1 MSLRVVKS
9 FLPAG
14 SPASAVYAALDAEL
28 DAPAV
33 APQQPPFKK
42 VLPPVGHMAVRRPRR
57 LSAKQAA
64 TFLGEAVKRIK
75 AEACDRTGKY
85 LRCLD
90 TVHQAGG
97 RTRAE
102 RWQALAAI
110 AEPLLA
116 RLDIATGCLGY
127 LDQHGQFRLNRQN
140 GLAEDAGISPTRLCR
155 LLKALEKAKYTLR
168 KIKRLY
174 RNGKRW
180 VCRITI
186 YIRPRFFIDLG
197 LGFQHAAA
205 RTAKAK
211 AYLKKRRQAQAIQ
224 QQAQLDDIA
233 AAHERRI
240 SHRKAEGAR
249 EARELEAQK
258 TQKMYGKLARNAEF
272 SRLVGAHPDKNASE
286 IRAIL
291 DKTHPPE

>member
-1 MSLRVVKS
+1 MSVRPIKS

-14 SPASAVYAALDAEL
+14 SPASAVYTALDAALDASNEVL
-28 DAPAV
+28 EK
-33 APQQPPFKK
+33 PPFRK
-42 VLPPVGHMAVRRPRR
+42 VLEPVGHRSARRPRQ
-57 LSAKQAA
+57 LSAKQAR
-64 TFLGEAVKRIK
+64 TFLGEAAKRIK
-75 AEACDRTGKY
+75 AEAQDRTGKY
-85 LRCLD
+85 LRSLD
-90 TVHQAGG
+90 TVHQSGN
-97 RTRAE
+97 RSRAE
-102 RWQALAAI
+102 RWLALAAI

-127 LDQHGQFRLNRQN
+127 LNEHGQFRLNRQN
-140 GLAEDAGISPTRLCR
+140 GMAEDGGISTTRLSR

-197 LGFQHAAA
+197 LGFQHAAS

>member
-1 MSLRVVKS
+1 MTLRTVKS

-14 SPASAVYAALDAEL
+14 SPSSAVYAALDASL
-28 DAPAV
+28 DAPDGPA
-33 APQQPPFKK
+33 ALPPFKK
-42 VLPPVGHMAVRRPRR
+42 VLPAVGHQVVRRPRQ
-57 LSAKQAA
+57 LSAKQAK

-75 AEACDRTGKY
+75 AEAYERSGKY

-90 TVHQAGG
+90 TVHLGGG

-102 RWQALAAI
+102 RWQALAAV

-116 RLDIATGCLGY
+116 RLDIATGVLGY
-127 LDQHGQFRLNRQN
+127 LDNSGQFRLNRQN
-140 GLAEDAGISPTRLCR
+140 GLAEDAGISPSRLCR

-186 YIRPRFFIDLG
+186 YVRPRFFIDLG
-197 LGFQHAAA
+197 LGFLHAAS

-211 AYLKKRRQAQAIQ
+211 AFVKKRRQAQAVQ
-224 QQAQLDDIA
+224 QQALLDDMA
-233 AAHERRI
+233 AAHDRRM
-240 SHRKAEGAR
+240 SH
-249 EARELEAQK
+249 
-258 TQKMYGKLARNAEF
+258 RNAEAGRAE
-272 SRLVGAHPDKNASE
+272 SRKAAEHTSKIQAMQHKAGLLSDLAKAHPGKGHTEIMALYHQLHPAS
-286 IRAIL
+286 
-291 DKTHPPE
+291 

>member
-1 MSLRVVKS
+1 MTLRTVKS

-14 SPASAVYAALDAEL
+14 SPSSAVYAALEASL
-28 DAPAV
+28 DAPETPA
-33 APQQPPFKK
+33 APPPFKK
-42 VLPPVGHMAVRRPRR
+42 VLPPVGHQSLRRPRK
-57 LSAKQAA
+57 LSEKQAK

-75 AEACDRTGKY
+75 AEAYERTGKY
-85 LRCLD
+85 LRDLD
-90 TVHQAGG
+90 TVHQGGG

-116 RLDIATGCLGY
+116 RLDIATGVLGY
-127 LDQHGQFRLNRQN
+127 LDNQGQFRLNRQN
-140 GLAEDAGISPTRLCR
+140 GLAQDAGISPSRLCR

-186 YIRPRFFIDLG
+186 YVRPRFFHDLG
-197 LGFQHAAA
+197 LGFAHATS

-211 AYLKKRRQAQAIQ
+211 AYLKKRRQAQAVQ
-224 QQAQLDDIA
+224 QQALLDDIA
-233 AAHERRI
+233 AAHDRRM
-240 SHRKAEGAR
+240 SH
-249 EARELEAQK
+249 
-258 TQKMYGKLARNAEF
+258 RNAEAARAE
-272 SRLVGAHPDKNASE
+272 SRKAAENTSKIQAMQHKAGILSDLAKAHPGKGHADIMALYHQLHPAS
-286 IRAIL
+286 
-291 DKTHPPE
+291 

>member
-1 MSLRVVKS
+1 MSLHIVKS
-9 FLPAG
+9 FLPAR
-14 SPASAVYAALDAEL
+14 SPTSAVYAALEETL
-28 DAPAV
+28 DAPA
-33 APQQPPFKK
+33 APPPFKK
-42 VLPPVGHMAVRRPRR
+42 VLPPVGHQVVRRPRQ
-57 LSAKQAA
+57 LSAKQAK

-75 AEACDRTGKY
+75 AEAYERSGKY

-90 TVHQAGG
+90 TVHEGGG

-116 RLDIATGCLGY
+116 RLDIATGVLGY
-127 LDQHGQFRLNRQN
+127 LDNHGQFRLNRQN

-186 YIRPRFFIDLG
+186 YVRPRFFIDLG
-197 LGFQHAAA
+197 LGFLHAAS

-211 AYLKKRRQAQAIQ
+211 AYLKKRRQAQAVQ
-224 QQAQLDDIA
+224 QQALLDDVA
-233 AAHERRI
+233 AAHDRRM
-240 SHRKAEGAR
+240 SHRSAEAARAETRKAAENTSKIHALQHKAGILSDLAK
-249 EARELEAQK
+249 ANP
-258 TQKMYGKLARNAEF
+258 GKGHADLMA
-272 SRLVGAHPDKNASE
+272 LYHQLHPSS
-286 IRAIL
+286 
-291 DKTHPPE
+291 